1 LFPERAQTVI
11 IYPASFW
18 IYNLWRMLKYF
29 LDDYTR
35 KKIYFA
41 RSLHEIE
48 KYINKENIPKAM
60 VGDHLF
66 FLLFEN

>member
-1 LFPERAQTVI
+1 
-11 IYPASFW
+11 
-18 IYNLWRMLKYF
+18 MLKYF

-48 KYINKENIPKAM
+48 KYINKDNIPKAM

-66 FLLFEN
+66 PFFVRVDDIPVLFV